1 MKSAMTK
8 TDTMKTGA
16 TKAMTMKA
24 TAALR
29 HALLAVALMASLSA
43 TPPAQAAQ
51 ATEAQVDKLMDTMDM
66 RRTLDDMF
74 VQLDAMS
81 ESMGQ
86 QFLGEDATPEQRKML
101 RDTIAKQQVSMRKVM
116 SWDTLGPIYRSVYT
130 KLFTAEEVE
139 AMTVFYGS
147 DAGRSI
153 MRKMPQAM
161 QLSMEE
167 MQPMMQTMIAD
178 MQKTLESELQNTNKS
193 ESDRKP

>member
-1 MKSAMTK
+1 MSP
-8 TDTMKTGA
+8 GA
-16 TKAMTMKA
+16 I
-24 TAALR
+24 LR
-29 HALLAVALMASLSA
+29 HVLLAVALMACVSA
-43 TPPAQAAQ
+43 TARAQAAPP
-51 ATEAQVDKLMDTMDM
+51 TEAQIDKLMDTMDM
-66 RRTLDDMF
+66 RRMLDDMF

-81 ESMGQ
+81 ENMGQ

-101 RDTIAKQQVSMRKVM
+101 RDTIARQQVSMRKAM
-116 SWDTLGPIYRSVYT
+116 SWDTLGPIYRRVYT

-167 MQPMMQTMIAD
+167 MQPMIQTLIAD
-178 MQKTLESELQNTNKS
+178 MRKTLEADLQS
-193 ESDRKP
+193 ADEGAHEH

>member
-1 MKSAMTK
+1 MKSGAMDSSMIKFNNFT
-8 TDTMKTGA
+8 
-16 TKAMTMKA
+16 
-24 TAALR
+24 R
-29 HALLAVALMASLSA
+29 HALLAVALMASFSA
-43 TPPAQAAQ
+43 TSPAQAAQ

-101 RDTIAKQQVSMRKVM
+101 RDTIARQQVSMRKVM
-116 SWDTLGPIYRSVYT
+116 SWDTLGPIYRRVYT

-178 MQKTLESELQNTNKS
+178 MRKTLESELQNTDKS

>member
-1 MKSAMTK
+1 MKSGTIESSKFESSK
-8 TDTMKTGA
+8 TRSSRFT
-16 TKAMTMKA
+16 
-24 TAALR
+24 R
-29 HALLAVALMASLSA
+29 HAVLAVALMASFFAMS
-43 TPPAQAAQ
+43 PAQAAQ

-101 RDTIAKQQVSMRKVM
+101 RDTIARQQVSMRKVM
-116 SWDTLGPIYRSVYT
+116 SWDTLGPIYRRVYT

-178 MQKTLESELQNTNKS
+178 MRKTLETELQSTDKS

>member
-1 MKSAMTK
+1 MKSTMTK
-8 TDTMKTGA
+8 TDTMKMGA
-16 TKAMTMKA
+16 MKAMTMKA

-29 HALLAVALMASLSA
+29 HSLLAVALMASLSV

-178 MQKTLESELQNTNKS
+178 MQKTLETELQNTDKS

>member
-1 MKSAMTK
+1 MKSGTIESSK
-8 TDTMKTGA
+8 TRSNHFI
-16 TKAMTMKA
+16 
-24 TAALR
+24 R
-29 HALLAVALMASLSA
+29 HAVSAVALMVAFCA
-43 TPPAQAAQ
+43 TSPAQAAQ
-51 ATEAQVDKLMDTMDM
+51 ATEAQVDKLMETMDM

-81 ESMGQ
+81 ENMGQ
-86 QFLGEDATPEQRKML
+86 QFLGENATPEQRKIL
-101 RDTIAKQQVSMRKVM
+101 RDTIAKQQVSMRNVM
-116 SWDTLGPIYRSVYT
+116 SWDTLGPIYRRVYT

-178 MQKTLESELQNTNKS
+178 MRKTMETELQSTDPG
-193 ESDRKP
+193 EGDRKP

>member
-1 MKSAMTK
+1 MKSGAMDSSMIKFNHFT
-8 TDTMKTGA
+8 
-16 TKAMTMKA
+16 
-24 TAALR
+24 R
-29 HALLAVALMASLSA
+29 QALLAVALMASFCA
-43 TPPAQAAQ
+43 TSPAQAAQ

-81 ESMGQ
+81 ENMGQ

-116 SWDTLGPIYRSVYT
+116 SWDTLGPIYRRVYT

-167 MQPMMQTMIAD
+167 MQPIMQSMIAE
-178 MQKTLESELQNTNKS
+178 MQKNIEAGVLGDDDDTDVRVIEPPA
-193 ESDRKP
+193 KPVTD